1 MGINFFKNKIL
12 TNNYIYIRNVI
23 HNTIVQSVYKIFH
36 ISYQI
41 CIQVIYIYIFLYKFD
56 KIICIY

>member
-1 MGINFFKNKIL
+1 MDINFFKNKIL

-23 HNTIVQSVYKIFH
+23 HNTIVQFVYKIFH

-41 CIQVIYIYIFLYKFD
+41 CIQVIYIYFFYINLIK
-56 KIICIY
+56 